1 MDPQQKTA
9 NWEWNNPRIARK
21 RNWIE
26 TLRLK
31 ISISIMNTRTEKSRF
46 QHIKET
52 KTLAMMNL
60 MQDSTE
66 NTTSKF
72 LIELKEAL
80 RDQWIT
86 DWRTLLN

>member
-1 MDPQQKTA
+1 MDPQQKTT

-21 RNWIE
+21 RNWIK

-31 ISISIMNTRTEKSRF
+31 IEDFNYEHKNRKSRF
-46 QHIKET
+46 QHIKEI

-72 LIELKEAL
+72 LVELKEAL